1 MDGGRALSFKVLVIP
16 EDPTNNGY
24 ILKPLVEA
32 LLADA
37 GKPRAKVQ
45 VLTSPRL
52 NGYDDAIKAI
62 RGGLFDSYG
71 HWGLWLF
78 IPDAD
83 RASPGS
89 MASLEADLA
98 AKGVRLFCCPAQPEV
113 EIYACVA
120 HRAKLRASWPEV
132 RSSRTMKETHFDPL
146 LKAEGDVRRAGG
158 GRDQLIDASLTPLR
172 TILQLCPELQT
183 LRDRISQIPST

>member
-1 MDGGRALSFKVLVIP
+1 MSFKVLVIP

-32 LLADA
+32 ILADA
-37 GKPRAKVQ
+37 GKRRAKVQ

-52 NGYDDAIKAI
+52 NGYDDAVKAI
-62 RGGLFDSYG
+62 REVLFDSYG
-71 HWGLWLF
+71 HWDLWLF

-83 RASPGS
+83 RASAGS
-89 MASLEADLA
+89 MASLESDLA
-98 AKGVRLFCCPAQPEV
+98 VKGVQLLCCPAQPEV

-120 HRAKLRASWPEV
+120 HRDKLGASWSDV

-146 LKAEGDVRRAGG
+146 LKAEGDDRRAGG
-158 GRDQLIDASLTPLR
+158 GRDQLIDASLSPLR
-172 TILQLCPELQT
+172 TILLLCPELQT
-183 LRDRISQIPST
+183 LRDRISKLSTA